1 MQRLTRPR
9 EADSPITKPPTPLAC
24 WVPGPLLESC
34 TVCMV
39 GVSEGNSRNIGHIHA
54 YNYVPFYGPPSGIP
68 LRQRAVLHLGPQTES
83 RNSLLHL
90 RSTGTGAKG
99 DASPTRSSIDGAFV
113 ESFIV
118 PYNIAAHLVGVE
130 LEPAATALRRKL
142 NRATICCT
150 SVLQVLVQAHGMGR
164 MTHPPLLY
172 RPGGA
177 STHWYHSTVDCVHG
191 TRRPLPSHMWQ
202 ISIARKSRWRRQT
215 YWTGCL

>member
-1 MQRLTRPR
+1 MR
-9 EADSPITKPPTPLAC
+9 ITMYLFTA
-24 WVPGPLLESC
+24 LLLVFLCDNELFYTLGRKLNRAILCC
-34 TVCMV
+34 TSV
-39 GVSEGNSRNIGHIHA
+39 
-54 YNYVPFYGPPSGIP
+54 
-68 LRQRAVLHLGPQTES
+68 
-83 RNSLLHL
+83 
-90 RSTGTGAKG
+90 
-99 DASPTRSSIDGAFV
+99 SIDGAFV

-118 PYNIAAHLVGVE
+118 PYNIAAHLAGVE

-191 TRRPLPSHMWQ
+191 TRRPLPSHTWQ